1 MSKYKYS
8 YLQQQILNS
17 LQVDKDNPRFIISL
31 YDATVHNYQIDLSQ
45 DNEGQEMIQNIK
57 RAILLF
63 VNTVVSNPNFDT
75 TNLEANLNKNIVIG
89 VEMEDGDSHAG
100 TTTYDES
107 KNLFG
112 IFADHNLVETGVI
125 YHELFHLAS
134 RPKTKHTFS
143 RGLKEGYTEAL
154 AHRYFQKGKVSYHD
168 DVRYALE
175 LEKIV
180 GRSTMEE
187 AYSKGDVSII
197 KTALGI
203 EGDNPD
209 FNKFCQSLD
218 LLLGSYYRTN
228 SGNALPDEERRVERA
243 KEVADA
249 YLSNLSNK
257 INYNNGETLQ
267 QRK

>member
-1 MSKYKYS
+1 MSNYKYS
-8 YLQQQILNS
+8 YLQKQILNS
-17 LQVDKDNPRFIISL
+17 LSIDKDNSCFIISL
-31 YDATVHNYQIDLSQ
+31 YDTTVHNYQINLFQ
-45 DNEGQEMIQNIK
+45 DDEEPEMIQSIK

-63 VNTVVSNPNFDT
+63 INTVVSNPNFDT

-89 VEMEDGDSHAG
+89 VEMGDGDSNAG
-100 TTTYDES
+100 TTTFDES

-112 IFADHNLVETGVI
+112 IFADHNLVTTGVI

-134 RPKTKHTFS
+134 RPKVKHTFS

-154 AHRYFQKGKVSYHD
+154 AHRYFEKEKVSYPD
-168 DVRYALE
+168 DVSLALE

-180 GRSTMEE
+180 GRDIMEE

-197 KTALGI
+197 KASLGI
-203 EGDNPD
+203 EEDNPD
-209 FNKFCQSLD
+209 FNRFCQSLD

-228 SGNALPDEERRVERA
+228 AGNVLLDEGRRVEHA
-243 KEVADA
+243 KEVAA
-249 YLSNLSNK
+249 ISLSNLSSKLNDRK
-257 INYNNGETLQ
+257 PKP